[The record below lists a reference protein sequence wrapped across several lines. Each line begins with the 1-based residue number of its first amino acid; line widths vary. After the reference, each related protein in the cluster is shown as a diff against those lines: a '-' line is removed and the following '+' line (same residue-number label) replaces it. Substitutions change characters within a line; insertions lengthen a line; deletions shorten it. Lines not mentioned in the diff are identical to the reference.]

1 MADTLLH
8 SVPASRSNMM
18 TPAEF
23 ALTLGGFG
31 IGTGEFAIMG
41 LLPDVARDTAVS
53 VPTAGIVI
61 SAYALGVVIGAP
73 VIAVLA
79 ARFSRHNVLLAL
91 MAIFALG
98 NIASAFAPGFLTLV
112 AARFFTGLPHGAY
125 FGVAAIVAAGLAP
138 PHQKARSVARVMMGL
153 TVATLVGTPMTAWF
167 GQIVGWRAAFGIVGA
182 LSLITIAMTL
192 RFVPK
197 DKPEAGASPL
207 RELGA
212 LGKLQVWLALGVCA
226 VGGGGLFAVFTYITP
241 AMTEVAGVPLG
252 LVPVML
258 ALFGAGMIAGNLI
271 GARLADWSIKYAI
284 GLALLFN
291 LTAFLLYAF
300 TMNTPAIAALNI
312 FLVGC
317 GFLLVPAIQMRLI
330 NVAGEAQTLAAALSH
345 SAFNLAN
352 ALGAWGGGVAI
363 AHGYGWTSTGLV
375 GAVVCLGALAVW
387 AVALSSDR
395 RRW

>member
-1 MADTLLH
+1 
-8 SVPASRSNMM
+8 MM
-18 TPAEF
+18 SPAEF

-53 VPTAGIVI
+53 VPAAGMVI
-61 SAYALGVVIGAP
+61 SAYALGVVVGAP

-79 ARFSRHNVLLAL
+79 ARFSRQHVLLAL

-98 NIASAFAPGFLTLV
+98 NFASALAPDFLTLI

-138 PHQKARSVARVMMGL
+138 PHQKARAVARVMMGL
-153 TVATLVGTPMTAWF
+153 TVATLIGTPLTAWF
-167 GQIVGWRAAFGIVGA
+167 GQMVGWRAAFAIVG
-182 LSLITIAMTL
+182 LISLITMAMTL
-192 RFVPK
+192 RFVPR
-197 DKPEAGASPL
+197 DKPETGASPL

-212 LGKLQVWLALGVCA
+212 LANPHVWLALAICA
-226 VGGGGLFAVFTYITP
+226 VGGGGMFAVFTYITP
-241 AMTEVAGVPLG
+241 AMTEVAGVPLSG
-252 LVPVML
+252 VPLML
-258 ALFGAGMIAGNLI
+258 ALFGAGMIAGNLL
-271 GARLADWSIKYAI
+271 GARLADRSLKY
-284 GLALLFN
+284 GLGVALLFN
-291 LTAFLLYAF
+291 LGAFLLFAF
-300 TMNTPAIAALNI
+300 TMGNPAIAALNI

-317 GFLLVPAIQMRLI
+317 GFLLVPGIQLRLI

-352 ALGAWGGGVAI
+352 ALGAWAGGVSI

-375 GAVVCLGALAVW
+375 GAAVSLAALAVW
-387 AVALSSDR
+387 GVAIASDG

>member
-1 MADTLLH
+1 
-8 SVPASRSNMM
+8 MM
-18 TPAEF
+18 SPAEF

-53 VPTAGIVI
+53 VPAAGMVI
-61 SAYALGVVIGAP
+61 SAYALGVVVGAP

-79 ARFSRHNVLLAL
+79 ARFSRQHVLLAL

-98 NIASAFAPGFLTLV
+98 NFASALAPDFLTLI

-138 PHQKARSVARVMMGL
+138 PHQKARAVARVMMGL
-153 TVATLVGTPMTAWF
+153 TVATLIGTPLTAWF
-167 GQIVGWRAAFGIVGA
+167 GQMVGWRAAFAIVG
-182 LSLITIAMTL
+182 LISLITMAMTL
-192 RFVPK
+192 RFVPR
-197 DKPEAGASPL
+197 DKPETGASPL

-212 LGKLQVWLALGVCA
+212 LANPHVWLALAICA
-226 VGGGGLFAVFTYITP
+226 VGGGGMFAVFTYITP
-241 AMTEVAGVPLG
+241 AMTEVAGVPLSG
-252 LVPVML
+252 VPLML
-258 ALFGAGMIAGNLI
+258 ALFGAGMIAGNLL
-271 GARLADWSIKYAI
+271 GARLADRSLKY
-284 GLALLFN
+284 GLGVALLFN
-291 LTAFLLYAF
+291 LGAFLLFAF
-300 TMNTPAIAALNI
+300 TMGNPAIAALNI

-317 GFLLVPAIQMRLI
+317 GFLLVPGIQLRLI

-352 ALGAWGGGVAI
+352 ALGAWAGGVSI

-375 GAVVCLGALAVW
+375 GAAVTLAALAVW
-387 AVALSSDR
+387 GVAIASDR